1 MPRRDLDYVEKLN
14 LLRQHRMRWLH
25 PERISPT
32 IIELPVNHSRSP
44 TYEYADGVYVR
55 GFRQPG
61 SISKLTRSLY
71 FYQLP
76 SLNKGTGYKDWI
88 HEDLGL
94 DVRDFGISPEQDLLV
109 LLEIASVEIPPGAT
123 HFEEQYKLHLRTMM
137 TNEPH
142 PAAPTSLGA
151 TLEFKCHSPVQP
163 DRSFGFQ
170 ILGHLLA
177 LVFRFRERGYSSHV
191 VVWDWTTGQMLM
203 VSQFQYSAS
212 FN

>member
-1 MPRRDLDYVEKLN
+1 
-14 LLRQHRMRWLH
+14 MRWLH
-25 PERISPT
+25 PESISPT
-32 IIELPVNHSRSP
+32 IIELPVNHARSP

-76 SLNKGTGYKDWI
+76 SLNKGTDRKNWV
-88 HEDLGL
+88 HSDLGM

-109 LLEIASVEIPPGAT
+109 LLEIAGVDISPGAT
-123 HFEEQYKLHLRTMM
+123 YFEEHYKLHLRTMM

-142 PAAPTSLGA
+142 PAVATSLGA
-151 TLEFKCHSPVQP
+151 VLEFENHSPVQP

-170 ILGHLLA
+170 ILGHLLS
-177 LVFRFRERGYSSHV
+177 LVFRFREREYPSHV
-191 VVWDWTTGQMLM
+191 VIWDWTTGQRLT
-203 VSQFQYSAS
+203 VSYLPNQFFLLIEQ
-212 FN
+212 FRI